1 MSKQNFDDEKIAII
15 GMSCRFPG
23 ANNIDEFWQVLLE
36 GKDVIGEIPPHRWD
50 VDKYYDPHPGLP
62 NKMYTKAG
70 GFIPDYESFDATFF
84 SLSKRQASLMDPQQR
99 MLLELSWHAIEN
111 AGYAAERLM
120 GSSTGV
126 FLAMGS
132 VDYAVAQVFSDCA
145 RIDSYFLISNDMS
158 FSANRIANYFN
169 FTGLGF
175 TINCACSS
183 ALVAINIARNKLIS
197 DEIDMALVGGINYIG
212 APFNSIGLSQAWL
225 LAQDGRC
232 KSFDASAD
240 GYVRSEGGGM
250 VILKKLSKALKDH
263 DNILAVIAGSAV
275 NMDGA
280 RNSLVIPNEKGRI
293 EVIKKALKYARCKP
307 GDIDFIE
314 AHGIGTPISD
324 VNELKSIAKIYDK
337 GRDRRNHPLYIA
349 TVKTNIG
356 YLEYAC
362 GIASLIKVVLSLKNK
377 KIPAHLHLKEIHP
390 EASVDKSSAI
400 VFPAKC
406 TEWLKADK
414 KPRRAGINGY
424 SLGGTNAHMILEE
437 YPEVSFQDNPALTRF
452 ILTISAKTP
461 EALDQYLIDYQAA
474 LSKKSKTSLQQF
486 CYSANTSRSHFQYRL
501 AFLVNDWEQL
511 SDALF
516 KARKITEVTKGLLPK
531 ITLFLPDDCGNELHL
546 AINFSKKSSYFKTLI
561 RQSIFEIIND
571 SKSRSS
577 KTLDEKKLL
586 AQLTPDELHCVFQYS
601 LANLLIY
608 WGVKPHKILAEGRG
622 LITKAL
628 LSKKISL
635 GDIKQSLDLSRKE
648 NNKRMKALKENSVI
662 ITLGNVSSE
671 EEINSNELWDR
682 ILGKLIEIYC
692 LGGTINWMNFHHDD
706 LVKPKT
712 PVPMYPFNKE
722 RLVWFNH

>member
-1 MSKQNFDDEKIAII
+1 MSKPNIDDEKIAII
-15 GMSCRFPG
+15 GMSCRLPG
-23 ANNIDEFWQVLLE
+23 ANNIDEFWQVLEE

-50 VDKYYDPHPGLP
+50 VDKYYDPNPGIP

-70 GFIPDYESFDATFF
+70 GFIPDYESFDAKFF

-99 MLLELSWHAIEN
+99 MLLELSWHAMEN
-111 AGYAAERLM
+111 AGYAAEQLM

-175 TINCACSS
+175 SINCACSS
-183 ALVAINIARNKLIS
+183 ALVAINIACNKLIS
-197 DEIDMALVGGINYIG
+197 GEIDMAFVGGINYIG

-263 DNILAVIAGSAV
+263 DNILAVIAGSAI

-293 EVIKKALKYARCKP
+293 EVIKKALQSARCKP
-307 GDIDFIE
+307 SDIDFIE

-337 GRDRRNHPLYIA
+337 GRDSRNHPLYVA

-390 EASVDKSSAI
+390 DASIDKSSAI
-400 VFPAKC
+400 VFPSQC
-406 TEWLKADK
+406 TQWPKTK
-414 KPRRAGINGY
+414 NKPRRAGINGY

-437 YPEVSFQDNPALTRF
+437 YPDSPFQDNPALSSF

-461 EALDQYLIDYQAA
+461 EALDQYLLDYQSF
-474 LSKKSKTSLQQF
+474 LGKNSNTSLQQL
-486 CYSANTSRSHFQYRL
+486 CYSANTSRSHFQYRH
-501 AFLVNDWEQL
+501 AFLVKGREQL
-511 SDALF
+511 SDALIN
-516 KARKITEVTKGLLPK
+516 ARKNNEITMGIVPK
-531 ITLFLPDDCGNELHL
+531 ITLYLPDDYGDELHL
-546 AINFSKKSSYFKTLI
+546 AIDLCKKSSYFK
-561 RQSIFEIIND
+561 RQLCQNAFEIING
-571 SKSRSS
+571 SLSTTPKS
-577 KTLDEKKLL
+577 LDEKKLL
-586 AQLTPDELHCVFQYS
+586 AQLTPDELHCVAQYS
-601 LANLLIY
+601 LVNLLLY
-608 WGVKPHKILAEGRG
+608 WGIKADNLLAAGRG
-622 LITKAL
+622 VITKAL
-628 LSKKISL
+628 LTKKIRL
-635 GDIKQSLDLSRKE
+635 GDIRQSLLSRQEK
-648 NNKRMKALKENSVI
+648 NKRMKALADHSFV
-662 ITLGNVSSE
+662 ITLGKASCN
-671 EEINSNELWDR
+671 EEINSNQLWDE
-682 ILGKLIEIYC
+682 LLCKLIEYYR
-692 LGGTINWMNFHHDD
+692 LGGTINWINFHHDD
-706 LVKPKT
+706 LENPKI

-722 RLVWFNH
+722 RLVWSNE